1 MFDKVLPNSKN
12 YQLPKSYSQFGQ
24 CDLVIEINKEKK
36 AQTYVTE
43 HQLMNT
49 VAVCTKRKLFVG
61 TDMRIPIPGTWKKC
75 MICQTNRGHVS
86 LISHNSEEI
95 HKAQ

>member
-1 MFDKVLPNSKN
+1 MMDPCH
-12 YQLPKSYSQFGQ
+12 QFQ
-24 CDLVIEINKEKK
+24 QELVESP
-36 AQTYVTE
+36 YVTE